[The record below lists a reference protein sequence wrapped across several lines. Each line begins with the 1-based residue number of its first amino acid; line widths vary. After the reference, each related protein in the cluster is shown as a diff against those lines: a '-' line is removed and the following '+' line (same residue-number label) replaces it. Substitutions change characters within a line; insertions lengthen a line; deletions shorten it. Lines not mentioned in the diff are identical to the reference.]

1 MNEEIM
7 QDVDEQLAGAL
18 AYDKAAKN
26 VLSQKKVLAYILKRT
41 VPEFESVSLDDI
53 ANIYSVGTPEV
64 STFPV
69 SKGKTNAVRHALERQ
84 ATPEIKGTQNEDNSI
99 TEGSIVF
106 DILFR
111 AKAPATNEVIT
122 LIINVEA
129 QKRLKPKKKTGG
141 TYPLLKRAVYYA
153 SRLISSQKGSEFTN
167 SDYDKIKKIYTI
179 WICMEAPHGKSAI
192 NRYHLKEQHLLH
204 RYKEPC
210 QNYDL
215 MGIVFVYLGNSKV
228 KDQMMNLLDLMFK
241 SRKKASEKIT
251 VLHNDFGID
260 LTREREGDLETMCN
274 LGEGIYEDG
283 LMKGKQVGWEEG
295 RKEGRA
301 EGRTAG
307 RKEGRAEGK
316 AEGRTEGKLELALEL
331 LKDGMA
337 LDKVAKYSKLS
348 LSIIEELAKK
358 NKLI

>member
-1 MNEEIM
+1 M
-7 QDVDEQLAGAL
+7 
-18 AYDKAAKN
+18 
-26 VLSQKKVLAYILKRT
+26 ILHNQRM
-41 VPEFESVSLDDI
+41 V
-53 ANIYSVGTPEV
+53 
-64 STFPV
+64 PV
-69 SKGKTNAVRHALERQ
+69 SKDKTNAVRHALERQ
-84 ATPEIKGTQNEDNSI
+84 DTLEIKGTQNEDNSI

-153 SRLISSQKGSEFTN
+153 SRLLSSQKETEFTN

-192 NRYHLKEQHLLH
+192 NRYQLKEQHLLH

-251 VLHNDFGID
+251 VLHDDFGID

-283 LMKGKQVGWEEG
+283 LMKGRQVGWEEG
-295 RKEGRA
+295 RK
-301 EGRTAG
+301 
-307 RKEGRAEGK
+307 
-316 AEGRTEGKLELALEL
+316 EGKLELALEL

-337 LDKVAKYSKLS
+337 LDKVANYRKLS

>member
-1 MNEEIM
+1 MAKEVWPMNEEIM
-7 QDVDEQLAGAL
+7 QDVEEQLAGAL

-53 ANIYSVGTPEV
+53 ANIYIEGTPEV
-64 STFPV
+64 STIPV
-69 SKGKTNAVRHALERQ
+69 SKDKTNAVRHALERQ
-84 ATPEIKGTQNEDNSI
+84 DTLEIKGTQNEDNSI

-129 QKRLKPKKKTGG
+129 QKRLKPKKKPSG

-192 NRYHLKEQHLLH
+192 NRYQLKEQHLLH

-251 VLHNDFGID
+251 VLHTDFGID

-301 EGRTAG
+301 EGR
-307 RKEGRAEGK
+307 K
-316 AEGRTEGKLELALEL
+316 EGRTEGKLELALEL

-358 NKLI
+358 NKLL